1 MCKHNYYVLA
11 GLFCLAASTL
21 ANAQDRFLDLDLKDV
36 LELEI
41 TSVSKKPQT
50 VSKAAAAIF
59 VITGDD
65 IRRMGVQTLP
75 DALRMAPGIE
85 VAQISASAWA
95 VTARGLNGRFANK
108 LLVLI
113 DGRTVFS
120 PAFSGVFWDVQDT
133 VLADIERIE
142 VIRGPGAATWGAN
155 AVNGVVNIITKSA
168 AATQSGLLEFSSGT
182 AERGTLSMRYGSKLE
197 DLGYWRLYAKG
208 FDREALSLQAT
219 GQPGFDAWRQQRL
232 GARADLNP
240 STADALTVQA
250 EIYQGRHSES
260 AVLSQPG
267 SARFFSTS
275 AITQAVSGGHLL
287 LRWQRELQ
295 GSNSLTLQSYLD
307 QTVRDWPSH
316 VWQRINTFD
325 TDLQYRHRAISGHD
339 LVLGVS
345 YRRTQDMV
353 LPSTT
358 GIAADTLAM
367 IELYQTKL
375 TVPTWSLVAQD
386 DITLR
391 AKELIL
397 TLGARLEQAGD
408 EASTVAPNARL
419 LWMPTEDQSFW
430 AMAGSANRTPS
441 RIDSSGLGR
450 ALLPAGYS
458 FSGRSLTLPAF
469 LEVSGDRDAKMRS
482 AYELGWKQR
491 WAPGL
496 TTDLSAYANNYS
508 RNGSGTSR
516 LGLCQTNQGTVAASC
531 FLTNSELPQA
541 LSVTSRSHGLELA
554 ADWQLSRQHRLQ
566 ASLTRFAMKILSST
580 SQLDQLDDFG
590 TSPNQ
595 SSSLRWSYTPND
607 NTELDLALRQ
617 VGRLKKIAF
626 DQSVPGYRQM
636 DLRWAWRPSP
646 TTQWELVG
654 RNLLGG
660 KHLEFISETGAT
672 ATSLIGASL
681 NLGLR
686 LQF

>member
-1 MCKHNYYVLA
+1 MCKHKYLVLA
-11 GLFCLAASTL
+11 GLLCLVASTL
-21 ANAQDRFLDLDLKDV
+21 AKAQDSFLDLDLNDV
-36 LELEI
+36 LALEI

-50 VSKAAAAIF
+50 VSKAAAAVF

-65 IRRMGVQTLP
+65 IRRMGVQTIP
-75 DALRMAPGIE
+75 DALRMAPGID

-95 VTARGLNGRFANK
+95 VTARGFNGRFSNK

-133 VLADIERIE
+133 VLADVERIE

-168 AATQSGLLEFSSGT
+168 AATQGGLLEVSSGT

-208 FDREALSLQAT
+208 FDREGLGLQAT

-240 STADALTVQA
+240 SAADAVTVQA
-250 EIYQGRHSES
+250 EVYQGLHGES

-267 SARFFSTS
+267 SATFFSTS

-295 GSNSLTLQSYLD
+295 DSNSLTVQSYLD
-307 QTVRDWPSH
+307 QTVRDWPSQ
-316 VWQRINTFD
+316 VWQRIDTFD
-325 TDLQYRHRAISGHD
+325 TDLQYRHRAFSGHD

-345 YRRTQDMV
+345 YRRTEDTAG
-353 LPSTT
+353 PSTT

-367 IELYQTKL
+367 IELYPPKL
-375 TVPTWSLVAQD
+375 TIPTWSLLAQD

-408 EASTVAPNARL
+408 EPSTVAPSARL
-419 LWMPTEDQSFW
+419 LWMPSEDQSFW
-430 AMAGSANRTPS
+430 GMAGSANRSLS
-441 RIDSSGLGR
+441 RTYSGGLAR
-450 ALLPAGYS
+450 IVLPAGYRVN
-458 FSGRSLTLPAF
+458 GRTLAFPAF
-469 LEVSGDRDAKMRS
+469 LEVSGEQDPKMHS

-496 TTDLSAYANNYS
+496 TTDLSAYVNRYS
-508 RNGSGTSR
+508 RSGSGTTR
-516 LGLCQTNQGTVAASC
+516 LGLCRTNQGTVAASC
-531 FLTNSELPQA
+531 FYPNNEMSRSN
-541 LSVTSRSHGLELA
+541 SVTAHSRGLELA
-554 ADWQLSRQHRLQ
+554 ADWQVSRQHRLQ
-566 ASLTRFAMKILSST
+566 ASVTRFAIETLSST
-580 SQLDQLDDFG
+580 VELGDFG
-590 TSPNQ
+590 TSPTD

-607 NTELDLALRQ
+607 STELDIALRQ
-617 VGRLKKIAF
+617 VGQLNNIIF
-626 DQSVPGYRQM
+626 GQSVPGYQQM
-636 DLRWAWRPSP
+636 DLRWAWRASP

-660 KHLEFISETGAT
+660 KHLEFVSETGGT
-672 ATSLIGASL
+672 ASSLVGASL

>member
-1 MCKHNYYVLA
+1 MLKRNYFALA
-11 GLFCLAASTL
+11 GLFCLVACTF
-21 ANAQDRFLDLDLKDV
+21 ANAQDSFLDLDLKDV

-50 VSKAAAAIF
+50 VSKAAAAVF

-65 IRRMGVQTLP
+65 IRRMGVQTIP
-75 DALRMAPGIE
+75 DALRMAPGIA

-133 VLADIERIE
+133 VLADVERIE

-168 AATQSGLLEFSSGT
+168 AATQGGLLEVSSGT
-182 AERGTLSMRYGSKLE
+182 VERGTLSMRYGSKLE

-232 GARADLNP
+232 GARADFNP
-240 STADALTVQA
+240 SRADAVTVQA
-250 EIYQGRHSES
+250 EIYQGQHGES
-260 AVLSQPG
+260 AALSQPG
-267 SARFFSTS
+267 SATFFSTS

-295 GSNSLTLQSYLD
+295 GSNSLTAQSYLD
-307 QTVRDWPSH
+307 QTVRDWPSQ

-325 TDLQYRHRAISGHD
+325 TDLQYRHRAFSGHD

-345 YRRTQDMV
+345 YRRTEDTAR
-353 LPSTT
+353 PSTT

-367 IELYQTKL
+367 IELYQPKL
-375 TVPTWSLVAQD
+375 TIPTWSLLAQD

-408 EASTVAPNARL
+408 EPSTVAPNARL
-419 LWMPTEDQSFW
+419 LWMPSEDQSFW
-430 AMAGSANRTPS
+430 GMAGGANRTPS
-441 RIDSSGLGR
+441 RVDSSGLGR
-450 ALLPAGYS
+450 IVLPAGYRVN
-458 FSGRSLTLPAF
+458 GRTLAFPAF
-469 LEVSGDRDAKMRS
+469 LEVSGERDPKMIF

-496 TTDLSAYANNYS
+496 TTDLSAYVNRYS
-508 RNGSGTSR
+508 RSSSGTTR
-516 LGLCQTNQGTVAASC
+516 LGLCRTNQGTVAASC
-531 FLTNSELPQA
+531 FYPNNE
-541 LSVTSRSHGLELA
+541 TSSSNAMTAQSRGLELA
-554 ADWQLSRQHRLQ
+554 ADWQVSRQHRLQ
-566 ASLTRFAMKILSST
+566 ARVTSFAMEILSST
-580 SQLDQLDDFG
+580 VELDGFG
-590 TSPNQ
+590 ASPNQ
-595 SSSLRWSYTPND
+595 SSSLRWSYTPD
-607 NTELDLALRQ
+607 DDTELDIALRQ
-617 VGRLKKIAF
+617 VDQLKNIF
-626 DQSVPGYRQM
+626 LGQSVPGYQQM
-636 DLRWAWRPSP
+636 DLRWAWRASP

-660 KHLEFISETGAT
+660 KHLEFISETGGT
-672 ATSLIGASL
+672 APSLVSASL

>member
-1 MCKHNYYVLA
+1 
-11 GLFCLAASTL
+11 
-21 ANAQDRFLDLDLKDV
+21 
-36 LELEI
+36 
-41 TSVSKKPQT
+41 
-50 VSKAAAAIF
+50 
-59 VITGDD
+59 
-65 IRRMGVQTLP
+65 
-75 DALRMAPGIE
+75 
-85 VAQISASAWA
+85 
-95 VTARGLNGRFANK
+95 
-108 LLVLI
+108 
-113 DGRTVFS
+113 
-120 PAFSGVFWDVQDT
+120 
-133 VLADIERIE
+133 
-142 VIRGPGAATWGAN
+142 
-155 AVNGVVNIITKSA
+155 
-168 AATQSGLLEFSSGT
+168 
-182 AERGTLSMRYGSKLE
+182 MRYGGKLK

-208 FDREALSLQAT
+208 FDREGLRLQAT
-219 GQPGFDAWRQQRL
+219 GQPGFDPWRQQRL

-240 STADALTVQA
+240 STADAVTVQA
-250 EIYQGRHSES
+250 EVYQGRHGES

-295 GSNSLTLQSYLD
+295 DRNSLTVQSYLD

-316 VWQRINTFD
+316 AWQRVNTFD
-325 TDLQYRHRAISGHD
+325 TDLQYRHRAFSSHD

-345 YRRTQDMV
+345 YRRTQDTV

-375 TVPTWSLVAQD
+375 TNTTWSLVAQD
-386 DITLR
+386 DIALR

-408 EASTVAPNARL
+408 EASTIAPNARL
-419 LWMPTEDQSFW
+419 LWMPSEDQSFW

-458 FSGRSLTLPAF
+458 FNGRSLALPAF
-469 LEVSGDRDAKMRS
+469 LEVSGDLDAKMRS

-516 LGLCQTNQGTVAASC
+516 LGLCRTNQGTVAASC
-531 FLTNSELPQA
+531 FYPNSELPQA

-566 ASLTRFAMKILSST
+566 ASLTRFAIKILSANV
-580 SQLDQLDDFG
+580 DLDDIG
-590 TSPNQ
+590 TSPNG
-595 SSSLRWSYTPND
+595 SGSLRWSYTPND
-607 NTELDLALRQ
+607 HTELDLALRQ
-617 VGRLKKIAF
+617 VGRLDNVAF
-626 DQSVPGYRQM
+626 GQGVPGYRQM
-636 DLRWAWRPSP
+636 DLRWAWRTSP

-660 KHLEFISETGAT
+660 KHLEFISETGGT
-672 ATSLIGASL
+672 APSLVGASL

>member
-1 MCKHNYYVLA
+1 MCKHNYFVLA
-11 GLFCLAASTL
+11 GLSCLMASTF

-50 VSKAAAAIF
+50 VSKAAAAVFI
-59 VITGDD
+59 ITGDD

-108 LLVLI
+108 LLVLV

-120 PAFSGVFWDVQDT
+120 PVFSGVFWDVQDT

-142 VIRGPGAATWGAN
+142 VIRGPGGATWGAN
-155 AVNGVVNIITKSA
+155 ALHGVVNIITKSA
-168 AATQSGLLEFSSGT
+168 AASQGGLLEVRSGT
-182 AERGTLSMRYGSKLE
+182 AERGTLSMRHGGKLE
-197 DLGYWRLYAKG
+197 DLGHWRLYAKG
-208 FDREALSLQAT
+208 FDREALTLQAT
-219 GQPGFDAWRQQRL
+219 GQPGFDPWRQQRL
-232 GARADLNP
+232 GGRADLNP
-240 STADALTVQA
+240 STTDAVTVQG
-250 EIYQGRHSES
+250 EIYQGQHGDS

-267 SARFFSTS
+267 SATFFNTT

-307 QTVRDWPSH
+307 QTVRDWPAH
-316 VWQRINTFD
+316 MWHRVNTFD
-325 TDLQYRHRAISGHD
+325 ADLQYRHRAIAGHD
-339 LVLGVS
+339 LVLGAS
-345 YRRTQDMV
+345 YRRTQDTA

-358 GIAADTLAM
+358 GIAADTLKM
-367 IELYQTKL
+367 VDIYQTKL
-375 TVPTWSLVAQD
+375 TTETRSLVAQD
-386 DITLR
+386 DITLL
-391 AKELIL
+391 AKKLVL

-408 EASTVAPNARL
+408 EPSTVAPNARL
-419 LWMPTEDQSFW
+419 LWTPTEDHSIW

-441 RIDSSGLGR
+441 RTDNGGLGR
-450 ALLPAGYS
+450 ALLPASYLLNGS
-458 FSGRSLTLPAF
+458 TLAFPAF
-469 LEVSGDRDAKMRS
+469 LQFSGDRDLKMRA

-496 TTDLSAYANNYS
+496 TTDLSAYVNDYS
-508 RNGSGTSR
+508 QSSYAAVM
-516 LGLCQTNQGTVAASC
+516 LGLCRTNQGTVAASC
-531 FLTNSELPQA
+531 FYPDPNSNVPKYNY
-541 LSVTSRSHGLELA
+541 VTGNIQGLEIA
-554 ADWQLSRQHRLQ
+554 ADWQASRQHRLQ
-566 ASLTRFAMKILSST
+566 ANLTRFAMKIVST
-580 SQLDQLDDFG
+580 TFDIYAPDR
-590 TSPNQ
+590 SPNW
-595 SSSLRWSYTPND
+595 SGSLRWAYNPSD
-607 NTELDLALRQ
+607 STELDISLRQ
-617 VGRLKKIAF
+617 VGRLNNIAF
-626 DQSVPGYRQM
+626 GQGVPGYRQM
-636 DLRWAWRPSP
+636 DLRWAWRASP

-672 ATSLIGASL
+672 ASSLIGASL

>member
-1 MCKHNYYVLA
+1 MCKHKYLVFA
-11 GLFCLAASTL
+11 GLSCLMASAL

-36 LELEI
+36 LALEI

-50 VSKAAAAIF
+50 VSKAAAAVF
-59 VITGDD
+59 VITSDD
-65 IRRMGVQTLP
+65 IRRMGVQTIP
-75 DALRMAPGIE
+75 DALRMAPGIA

-95 VTARGLNGRFANK
+95 VTARGLNGRFSNK

-168 AATQSGLLEFSSGT
+168 AATQGALLEVRSGT
-182 AERGTLSMRYGSKLE
+182 AERGTLSMRYGGKLE
-197 DLGYWRLYAKG
+197 DSGYWRLYAKG
-208 FDREALSLQAT
+208 FDREALSLQST
-219 GQPGFDAWRQQRL
+219 GQPGFDPWRQQRM

-240 STADALTVQA
+240 SAADAVTVQG
-250 EIYQGRHSES
+250 EIYQGRHGES

-267 SARFFSTS
+267 SATFFSTS

-295 GSNSLTLQSYLD
+295 GSNSLTAQSYLD
-307 QTVRDWPSH
+307 QAVRDWPSH

-325 TDLQYRHRAISGHD
+325 TDLQYRHRAFSGHD

-345 YRRTQDMV
+345 YRRTEDTAR
-353 LPSTT
+353 PSTT

-367 IELYQTKL
+367 IELYQPKL
-375 TVPTWSLVAQD
+375 TIPTWSLLAQD

-391 AKELIL
+391 NKELIL

-408 EASTVAPNARL
+408 EPSTVAPNARL
-419 LWMPTEDQSFW
+419 LWMPSEDQSFW
-430 AMAGSANRTPS
+430 GMAGSANRTPS
-441 RIDSSGLGR
+441 RTDSSGLGR
-450 ALLPAGYS
+450 IVLPAGYRVN
-458 FSGRSLTLPAF
+458 GRTLAFPAF
-469 LEVSGDRDAKMRS
+469 LDVSGERDPKLRS

-496 TTDLSAYANNYS
+496 TTDLSAYVNNYS
-508 RNGSGTSR
+508 QSSSGASQ
-516 LGLCQTNQGTVAASC
+516 LGLCRTDQSTVAASC
-531 FLTNSELPQA
+531 SYPNNEMTRSNSITA
-541 LSVTSRSHGLELA
+541 RSHGIELA
-554 ADWQLSRQHRLQ
+554 ADWQVSRQHRLQ
-566 ASLTRFAMKILSST
+566 ASVTRFAMETLSST
-580 SQLDQLDDFG
+580 AELNAFG
-590 TSPNQ
+590 SSPNG
-595 SSSLRWSYTPND
+595 SGSLRWSYTPND

-617 VGRLKKIAF
+617 VGQLTNTAF
-626 DQSVPGYRQM
+626 GQSVPGYQQM
-636 DLRWAWRPSP
+636 DLRWARRTSP

-660 KHLEFISETGAT
+660 KHLEFVSETGGT
-672 ATSLIGASL
+672 ASSLVGASL
-681 NLGLR
+681 SLGLR